1 MRARSSFRAAA
12 ERKSLLFSR
21 VIKKSTYDF
30 DGPIPMGS
38 TRPRRVIPAD
48 QVMLESVE
56 SLLSQAAAG
65 NDEGG
70 LPEYTEDNGPSKPLT
85 TSPGDRVASPDN
97 VSLVNNLVEEK
108 VRAFE
113 KRFQEVKELAYKDGY
128 AQGKSKGYE
137 EGISITRKIEDLL
150 AGIHNDLKSQH
161 ETFISRAGE
170 TLGKLALEIAQAVIG
185 EAIMKSSNELFEYNL
200 KRCLDVLAGA
210 GPVRIRINPVE
221 YEHARECLQAVK
233 PKDSDRFSFEFVPD
247 PSITPGGCFIETS
260 SGAIDAR
267 IESQFEQIKSNFLQ
281 LV

>member
-1 MRARSSFRAAA
+1 M
-12 ERKSLLFSR
+12 FSR

-30 DGPIPMGS
+30 DGPIPIGS
-38 TRPRRVIPAD
+38 TRPRRIIPAEEI
-48 QVMLESVE
+48 MLEPVE
-56 SLLSQAAAG
+56 PLISRAVITDNQDKLTESAEDVDPSERLS
-65 NDEGG
+65 
-70 LPEYTEDNGPSKPLT
+70 
-85 TSPGDRVASPDN
+85 TSPRDYGGSPEN
-97 VSLVNNLVEEK
+97 IALVNNLVEEK

-113 KRFQEVKELAYKDGY
+113 QRFQEEKELAYKEGY
-128 AQGKSKGYE
+128 AQGKSKGYD
-137 EGISITRKIEDLL
+137 EGISVTGKIENLL
-150 AGIHNDLKSQH
+150 AEIHNEFKSQH

-170 TLGKLALEIAQAVIG
+170 ILGKLALEIAQAVIG
-185 EAIMKSSNELFEYNL
+185 EAVMKSSRELFEYNL

-221 YEHARECLQAVK
+221 YEHAREYLQSVK

>member
-1 MRARSSFRAAA
+1 M
-12 ERKSLLFSR
+12 LFSR
-21 VIKKSTYDF
+21 VIKKSAYDF
-30 DGPIPMGS
+30 EAPVRIGS
-38 TRPRRVIPAD
+38 TRPRRIIPAD
-48 QVMLESVE
+48 EVLLEPVE
-56 SLLSQAAAG
+56 SLLSRALIG
-65 NDEGG
+65 NNEGK
-70 LPEYTEDNGPSKPLT
+70 LTESTEAHRPSEPLT
-85 TSPGDRVASPDN
+85 TSPGDHGASPDN

-113 KRFQEVKELAYKDGY
+113 QRFQKEKELAYKEGY

-150 AGIHNDLKSQH
+150 GEIHNDLKSQQ

-185 EAIMKSSNELFEYNL
+185 EAVMKSSGELFEHNL
-200 KRCLDVLAGA
+200 KRCLDILAGV

-221 YEHARECLQAVK
+221 YEHAREYLQTVK
-233 PKDSDRFSFEFVPD
+233 PKDSDRFSFEFEPD

-267 IESQFEQIKSNFLQ
+267 MESQFEQIKSNFLQ